1 MKMNLEVKLQKE
13 NLYLFVI
20 VEMFLVLSF
29 ERFINYELLIM
40 ISCSFIGN
48 GKLVV
53 IKFKSIVVG

>member
-1 MKMNLEVKLQKE
+1 
-13 NLYLFVI
+13 
-20 VEMFLVLSF
+20 MFLVLSF

-53 IKFKSIVVG
+53 IKFKSIVVGWDGDKYFWICIVVRN